1 MSVTV
6 KRDYRAIVIFD
17 TRGYEDPVDSLIEK
31 ISGILNDAGGEVKK
45 VENLGHRD
53 FVAGAS
59 NKHAGDIYAVFDF
72 SGGADLPAVLKEK
85 TRLDKTVY
93 RVNVTRL

>member
-6 KRDYRAIVIFD
+6 NRDYRAIVIFD
-17 TRGYEDPVDSLIEK
+17 TRGIEDPVESLIEK

-45 VENLGHRD
+45 VENIGHRD
-53 FVAGAS
+53 FVAGATH
-59 NKHAGDIYAVFDF
+59 KHAGDIYAVFTF
-72 SGGADLPAVLKEK
+72 SGPAELPSVLHEK

-93 RVNVTRL
+93 RVNVNRL